1 MGSYRASTWV
11 GNFWAP
17 ARWVPDERKKPS
29 EASRFLVVHVNFIL
43 SESREAQIKDDL
55 QTSLVMSEQT
65 KKSLFGSKDRRN
77 SEGFHFFVKELCNC
91 IWNIGLQI
99 SILEE
104 RDTHF
109 IGKKKVFHLLKTC
122 PVVHFCFLS
131 RP

>member
-1 MGSYRASTWV
+1 M
-11 GNFWAP
+11 
-17 ARWVPDERKKPS
+17 
-29 EASRFLVVHVNFIL
+29 
-43 SESREAQIKDDL
+43 
-55 QTSLVMSEQT
+55 VMSEQT

-109 IGKKKVFHLLKTC
+109 IGKKSFPLTEDMPCGSFLLSLKAVNIFF
-122 PVVHFCFLS
+122 PFG
-131 RP
+131 R

>member
-1 MGSYRASTWV
+1 MVMSEQT
-11 GNFWAP
+11 
-17 ARWVPDERKKPS
+17 KK
-29 EASRFLVVHVNFIL
+29 
-43 SESREAQIKDDL
+43 
-55 QTSLVMSEQT
+55 SLLMSEQT

-109 IGKKKVFHLLKTC
+109 IGKKKFSTY
-122 PVVHFCFLS
+122 
-131 RP
+131 